1 MYKACRRDVLQ
12 DLLRP
17 RPSVGV
23 RGPAPLALAT
33 TASRERRVQG
43 NSEAAGFIGG
53 PRDGLVNPHE
63 DVRARLG
70 VTEPGR
76 RGSPADV
83 FTAGRPLH
91 HVLIPGCVVIAEIA
105 EVIDIDR
112 EQVKVSWLGL
122 PSESLRD
129 RVRVTMLQAA
139 VLLASGM
146 TAYLEFPVR
155 AVAAG
160 DHAAHED
167 ARSRA
172 RSAALADCHSIDS
185 HRSSSMMKGSTG
197 LSLGVPS
204 RRIVAART
212 TPGFSR
218 CCRPTS
224 ASFGW
229 RRSSS
234 HQFKPPPSCQVA
246 CQSWSSCYQD
256 AWTVQVLRDMP

>member
-1 MYKACRRDVLQ
+1 
-12 DLLRP
+12 
-17 RPSVGV
+17 
-23 RGPAPLALAT
+23 
-33 TASRERRVQG
+33 VQG

-146 TAYLEFPVR
+146 TAYLEFP
-155 AVAAG
+155 
-160 DHAAHED
+160 
-167 ARSRA
+167 
-172 RSAALADCHSIDS
+172 SAPLRLVTTLRTRMRGHGQGRRPWPTATASTATG
-185 HRSSSMMKGSTG
+185 HR
-197 LSLGVPS
+197 P
-204 RRIVAART
+204 
-212 TPGFSR
+212 
-218 CCRPTS
+218 
-224 ASFGW
+224 
-229 RRSSS
+229 
-234 HQFKPPPSCQVA
+234 
-246 CQSWSSCYQD
+246 
-256 AWTVQVLRDMP
+256 